1 MCLCVAR
8 ACRHHLSRVHP
19 YKKRK
24 SPPIPRWL
32 VSIQSEPDCSSP
44 SYLPTCRRYVVCG
57 YRVVFSSFPRAQC
70 CAWEDKEI
78 SSSELTGRTE
88 KHPPFMPDPGHG
100 LSGVSWVGHLRI
112 CNSHG
117 GSASGRAS
125 EACGCPFAGRD
136 RHGDPLHTDQCFWR
150 LLLALCAIATP
161 EAVLGEWV
169 AMLLRQWIE
178 PLRAPSVG
186 ELRWRAGRFMH
197 SSRASCRKR
206 VFRPPV
212 SSSLPEW

>member
-1 MCLCVAR
+1 MGPEFEKGDGRLRPSLQQRLPGAEGPPEGCSTAPR
-8 ACRHHLSRVHP
+8 HAACGG
-19 YKKRK
+19 
-24 SPPIPRWL
+24 PIP
-32 VSIQSEPDCSSP
+32 SSAEGP
-44 SYLPTCRRYVVCG
+44 CVILSVVGRKNTPLLC
-57 YRVVFSSFPRAQC
+57 
-70 CAWEDKEI
+70 
-78 SSSELTGRTE
+78 LTLG
-88 KHPPFMPDPGHG
+88 MAS
-100 LSGVSWVGHLRI
+100 LGVSWVGHLRG

-178 PLRAPSVG
+178 PLRK
-186 ELRWRAGRFMH
+186 LHR
-197 SSRASCRKR
+197 
-206 VFRPPV
+206 
-212 SSSLPEW
+212 